1 MSLWPAHICEQKK
14 KVATGMEKKCYKQDK
29 RQKIKQG
36 ENIKAADRDEDT
48 NHFSESLL
56 LIEFYMLGIRR
67 RREN

>member
-1 MSLWPAHICEQKK
+1 M
-14 KVATGMEKKCYKQDK
+14 ATGMEKKCYKQDK

-48 NHFSESLL
+48 HHFSESLL

>member
-1 MSLWPAHICEQKK
+1 MLQA
-14 KVATGMEKKCYKQDK
+14 
-29 RQKIKQG
+29 RQKTEVKQG

-48 NHFSESLL
+48 HHFSESLL